1 MSAANGETLVIVIN
15 RLLLRLDARGVS
27 ANEIVA
33 CIKPLIADSEA
44 KACAELRAVFPK
56 ILAALGNGACCA
68 PDVSVEFIKAIPN
81 EVAGVVAQLRAEVK
95 ESKERERVAIA
106 SSPAPNAPRP
116 NSRPSRRG
124 ATSSCLF
131 WFMPTRFWTTST
143 PVRMHINQCIQLI
156 HKTCLSSVLR
166 AETPDAPP
174 STRP

>member
-81 EVAGVVAQLRAEVK
+81 EVAGVVAHRPRRTRQGRTQGRAGEV
-95 ESKERERVAIA
+95 RQALVCFGLC
-106 SSPAPNAPRP
+106 RP
-116 NSRPSRRG
+116 DFGRHRH
-124 ATSSCLF
+124 LF
-131 WFMPTRFWTTST
+131 GCT
-143 PVRMHINQCIQLI
+143 
-156 HKTCLSSVLR
+156 
-166 AETPDAPP
+166 
-174 STRP
+174 